1 LATKEITEGNALLG
15 LAERVANSFSFRVGS
30 FVDRRRQQR
39 DYDRYLSSGMPPFTS
54 GYHFHKWDVIRNTL
68 ADANLMETFKL
79 GGTLPKNFGRRL
91 DERVVEYP
99 WLLSR
104 LASTPGTL
112 LDAGS
117 ALNFQALLDLPVF
130 KEKTVHIVTL
140 HPEAHCFWKRSVS
153 YAFADLR
160 DLFVRDNFYDDIV
173 CISTLEHI
181 GLNTEIYT
189 NERVEQLEVENYKH
203 AAAELWRVLK
213 PGGHLYLTVPFGKA
227 CELDWLQ
234 QFDSSMVQD
243 LVEQLGPSEVSVTHY
258 RYDADGWKLSNESEC
273 RHAEYT
279 APEKWGV
286 AEFLKEGQA
295 SHEELGEGTPAAAG
309 AVVCLDLLK

>member
-1 LATKEITEGNALLG
+1 LLD
-15 LAERVANSFSFRVGS
+15 LAERVANSLSFRVGS
-30 FVDRRRQQR
+30 LVDRRRQQR
-39 DYDRYLSSGMPPFTS
+39 EHDQYLQSGRRPFAP
-54 GYHFHKWDVIRNTL
+54 GYHFHKWDFIKKAL
-68 ADANLMETFKL
+68 ADDALIETFRR
-79 GGTLPKNFGRRL
+79 GHPLPKNYGKRL

-104 LASTPGTL
+104 LASTPGSL

-117 ALNFQALLDLPVF
+117 ALNFQTLIDLPVF
-130 KEKTVHIVTL
+130 KEKSLHIVTL
-140 HPEAHCFWKRSVS
+140 HPEANCFWKSGVS

-189 NERVEQLEVENYKH
+189 HERVEQLEANNYTQ
-203 AAAELWRVLK
+203 AAVELWRVLK
-213 PGGHLYLTVPFGKA
+213 HGGHLYLTVPFGQA

-234 QFDSSMVQD
+234 QFDSSMVQEIID
-243 LVEQLGPSEVSVTHY
+243 LLSPGQVSATYY
-258 RYDADGWKLSNESEC
+258 RYDSDGWNLSSEAEC
-273 RHAEYT
+273 RHSEYT
-279 APEKWGV
+279 PPEKWGV

-295 SHEELGEGTPAAAG
+295 SHEVLAFETPAAAG
-309 AVVCLDLLK
+309 AVVCLDLVK